1 MFVVVAII
9 TIDKHGDFGLA
20 FNTLEAV
27 WARKKNNTLQSG
39 MNLKMAK
46 LKLFIENAI

>member
-1 MFVVVAII
+1 MRDINACGGIIAIG
-9 TIDKHGDFGLA
+9 KNGDFGIA

-39 MNLKMAK
+39 MRVGKFETVGGL
-46 LKLFIENAI
+46 